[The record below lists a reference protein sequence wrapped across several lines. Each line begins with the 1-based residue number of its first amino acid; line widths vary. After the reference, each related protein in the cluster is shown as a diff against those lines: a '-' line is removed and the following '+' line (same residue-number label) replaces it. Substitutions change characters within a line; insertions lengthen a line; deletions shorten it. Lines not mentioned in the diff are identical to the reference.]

1 MPADTTRK
9 PDIASYLEGQGAAL
23 TGRGKWRHGPHA
35 ACGSSDALRVNVETG
50 GGCCMSCGF
59 SFGDA
64 IAFHMKTHGLSFVDT
79 AKALGIWVDDPEDP
93 KHQRRK
99 PLPFSAR
106 DALEVVSAEV
116 LLVAVAACNLA
127 RGIELASADRERLVQ
142 AAGRIRFIAA
152 EVRR

>member
-35 ACGSSDALRVNVETG
+35 ACGSSDALRVNVE
-50 GGCCMSCGF
+50 
-59 SFGDA
+59 
-64 IAFHMKTHGLSFVDT
+64 MKTHGLSFVDT